1 MNPNKPLPN
10 YAILF
15 LLTIAFL
22 TMQWTSVHIH
32 LVEHHSHDGIH
43 HEHQSKTHAHSLLA
57 DTDVSHQANHVN
69 SIEFEQNYLV
79 KKHKKQK
86 TSFDVI
92 AVTTLPPSSSPAQI
106 SNKKLVITS
115 ATLAYC
121 CYSTLNPR
129 APPKTS

>member
-1 MNPNKPLPN
+1 ML
-10 YAILF
+10 L

-32 LVEHHSHDGIH
+32 LAEHHSHDGTH
-43 HEHQSKTHAHSLLA
+43 REHQTKTHAHSLLA
-57 DTDVSHQANHVN
+57 DTDASHQANHVN
-69 SIEFEQNYLV
+69 PIEFEQNYRV
-79 KKHKKQK
+79 EKHEKQK

-92 AVTTLPPSSSPAQI
+92 AVTTFPPPPLAQI
-106 SNKKLVITS
+106 SNKKLIITDI
-115 ATLAYC
+115 TLAYC